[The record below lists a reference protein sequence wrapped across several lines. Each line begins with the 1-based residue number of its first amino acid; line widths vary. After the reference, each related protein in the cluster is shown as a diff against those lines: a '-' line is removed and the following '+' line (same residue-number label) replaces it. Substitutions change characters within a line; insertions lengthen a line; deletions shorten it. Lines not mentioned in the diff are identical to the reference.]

1 MGRTNAWTS
10 QVNWHTGRWQTRG
23 PAPGPRPW
31 SPPLRRGIL
40 AKRPLTF
47 FEVLDSGFRLLRFAP
62 GPAIGAPLIV
72 LSLWT
77 LLLTAVGTGLALT
90 FLPFLRDLMGNDEA
104 LSGFS
109 LLAQLGS
116 FVFSLLSLGLVHF
129 LAGLTVPAAEA
140 SFGARRMGLAESWR
154 GARGRRWRL
163 VLAAGLITG
172 IDLGLLLV
180 LLVPATLLS
189 LAEATVPAVVVG
201 VLSPPPLGLRGRLG
215 QPPPRTRRH
224 GHRRRGARVPA
235 AVARSWRLTG
245 RGLWRLL
252 GQLGLGYV
260 LSNQLIQLILSPFL
274 LVVTTL
280 AVIGL
285 AAAEGDVAVM
295 TAIGIV
301 VGAVVLALTTISSAV
316 LFGYFSCLVCACYFD
331 ARMRGEGYDLV
342 LIRGEE
348 ERAHEHCRRPR
359 RRPRR
364 PRHRAEVA
372 RGGARRDEYS
382 ATDLT
387 PLERLGRWVDDMLSG
402 LVSAALSG
410 NSPWLLLLV
419 VLALATIVVLIVWRV
434 RRLGLRRVQ
443 VPVSAFDAVV
453 AAPRPRP
460 WRQSAQAATD
470 RGDLRTAVADQAR
483 AIFAVLAARG
493 VVDLDDAATASEL
506 ARTAGR
512 AVPPVRRTSTGSPRS
527 STTSSSARSRHR
539 GVRTTNCARS
549 SHSSSASTPLSPASP
564 AGPQTGAAR

>member
-23 PAPGPRPW
+23 PAPGPQPW

-77 LLLTAVGTGLALT
+77 LLLTAVGAGLA
-90 FLPFLRDLMGNDEA
+90 LPFLRDLLGNVAA
-104 LSGFS
+104 LS
-109 LLAQLGS
+109 
-116 FVFSLLSLGLVHF
+116 
-129 LAGLTVPAAEA
+129 
-140 SFGARRMGLAESWR
+140 GARRMGLAESWR
-154 GARGRRWRL
+154 ALRGRRWRL

-201 VLSPPPLGLRGRLG
+201 VLSLLLWVCAVVWVNLRLALVGTAIGAEGL
-215 QPPPRTRRH
+215 
-224 GHRRRGARVPA
+224 RVPA

-245 RGLWRLL
+245 RGRWRLL

-348 ERAHEHCRRPR
+348 ER
-359 RRPRR
+359 
-364 PRHRAEVA
+364 
-372 RGGARRDEYS
+372 S
-382 ATDLT
+382 A
-387 PLERLGRWVDDMLSG
+387 
-402 LVSAALSG
+402 
-410 NSPWLLLLV
+410 
-419 VLALATIVVLIVWRV
+419 
-434 RRLGLRRVQ
+434 
-443 VPVSAFDAVV
+443 
-453 AAPRPRP
+453 
-460 WRQSAQAATD
+460 
-470 RGDLRTAVADQAR
+470 
-483 AIFAVLAARG
+483 
-493 VVDLDDAATASEL
+493 
-506 ARTAGR
+506 
-512 AVPPVRRTSTGSPRS
+512 
-527 STTSSSARSRHR
+527 
-539 GVRTTNCARS
+539 
-549 SHSSSASTPLSPASP
+549 
-564 AGPQTGAAR
+564 

>member
-10 QVNWHTGRWQTRG
+10 QVNWHTGRWQPRG
-23 PAPGPRPW
+23 PAPGPQPW

-77 LLLTAVGTGLALT
+77 LLLTAVGAGLALT

-140 SFGARRMGLAESWR
+140 SFGARRIGLAESWR
-154 GARGRRWRL
+154 ALRGRRWRL

-201 VLSPPPLGLRGRLG
+201 VLSLLLWVCAVVWVNLRLALVGTAIGAEGL
-215 QPPPRTRRH
+215 
-224 GHRRRGARVPA
+224 RVPA

-348 ERAHEHCRRPR
+348 ER
-359 RRPRR
+359 
-364 PRHRAEVA
+364 
-372 RGGARRDEYS
+372 
-382 ATDLT
+382 
-387 PLERLGRWVDDMLSG
+387 
-402 LVSAALSG
+402 
-410 NSPWLLLLV
+410 
-419 VLALATIVVLIVWRV
+419 
-434 RRLGLRRVQ
+434 
-443 VPVSAFDAVV
+443 
-453 AAPRPRP
+453 
-460 WRQSAQAATD
+460 
-470 RGDLRTAVADQAR
+470 TA
-483 AIFAVLAARG
+483 
-493 VVDLDDAATASEL
+493 
-506 ARTAGR
+506 
-512 AVPPVRRTSTGSPRS
+512 
-527 STTSSSARSRHR
+527 
-539 GVRTTNCARS
+539 
-549 SHSSSASTPLSPASP
+549 
-564 AGPQTGAAR
+564 